1 MSTIRSK
8 TTLLLL
14 LFATVFFHLAATTS
28 AIGVNYGTL
37 GDNLPPPAKVA
48 EFLQTKT
55 TIDRIKLFDANPE
68 ILRAFANTNISV
80 TVTVG
85 NGDIPGIVQASTAQK
100 WVADNI
106 APYYP
111 ETKIIRVTVGNE
123 ILKSAVKDWIVNL
136 VPAMKSLHKA
146 LVNAGFKDIQVSTPH
161 TLSLV
166 EHSEPPSA
174 ARFRV
179 GYDKQIIVPMLQFLR
194 ETKSPLM
201 INPYPYFGWAPSISD
216 YALFKPNKGIYD
228 ETTKITYMSMFDA
241 IMDAVYTSMKAI
253 DYDDI
258 EIVIAETG
266 WSSAGDPEEA
276 ACSVENAKAFNG
288 NVARRATESI
298 GTPLMP
304 KKIFETYIFAL
315 FNENLKPGSTSEKNF
330 GLFKPDFTPVY
341 DIGIMKTGQQ
351 QDSGEGN
358 MTETNENKDVSGN
371 TTQTNENKDVKGN
384 NTQTNENKDVTEK
397 KTQTHENTDVTG
409 NTTRTKE
416 NKENKENTGVSVT
429 RAHEYTGVSV
439 NQTKEDTPSS
449 GGERRGRGR
458 RSTPGTGTPTT
469 GDKKWCVAKG
479 GTSNQALQAN
489 IDYVCSQG
497 VDCKPIQAGGAC
509 YDPNNLWS
517 HASFVMNSYYNNYG
531 RHDSNCDFS
540 QSGYLTTTNP
550 SHGNCNFM

>member
-1 MSTIRSK
+1 MSTTRSK

-14 LFATVFFHLAATTS
+14 LFATVSLHLAATTT

-228 ETTKITYMSMFDA
+228 DTTKITYMSMFDA

-351 QDSGEGN
+351 Q
-358 MTETNENKDVSGN
+358 
-371 TTQTNENKDVKGN
+371 
-384 NTQTNENKDVTEK
+384 
-397 KTQTHENTDVTG
+397 
-409 NTTRTKE
+409 
-416 NKENKENTGVSVT
+416 
-429 RAHEYTGVSV
+429 
-439 NQTKEDTPSS
+439 S

>member
-1 MSTIRSK
+1 MSTTRSK
-8 TTLLLL
+8 TTIILLLSTIFL
-14 LFATVFFHLAATTS
+14 HLTASTT

-37 GDNLPPPAKVA
+37 SDNLPPPTKVA

-68 ILRAFANTNISV
+68 ILRAFANTSISV

-85 NGDIPGIVQASTAQK
+85 NGDIPGMVEASTAQK

-106 APYYP
+106 APYYL

-123 ILKSAVKDWIVNL
+123 ILKSAVKNWIVNL

-179 GYDKQIIVPMLQFLR
+179 GYDKQVIIPMLQFLR

-201 INPYPYFGWAPSISD
+201 INPYPYFGWAQSVSD
-216 YALFKPNKGIYD
+216 YCLFKPNKGIYD
-228 ETTKITYMSMFDA
+228 ENTKITYMSMFDA

-315 FNENLKPGSTSEKNF
+315 FNENLKSGGTSEKNF

-351 QDSGEGN
+351 QDSEK
-358 MTETNENKDVSGN
+358 EN
-371 TTQTNENKDVKGN
+371 TTQTNENMDDFGDGN
-384 NTQTNENKDVTEK
+384 MAETNENKDVTENN
-397 KTQTHENTDVTG
+397 TQTHKKNTDMSG
-409 NTTRTKE
+409 NTTRTE
-416 NKENKENTGVSVT
+416 ENKENTSVSVT
-429 RAHEYTGVSV
+429 RTHEHSGVSV
-439 NQTKEDTPSS
+439 NQTKEDT
-449 GGERRGRGR
+449 
-458 RSTPGTGTPTT
+458 
-469 GDKKWCVAKG
+469 
-479 GTSNQALQAN
+479 
-489 IDYVCSQG
+489 G
-497 VDCKPIQAGGAC
+497 VDAKSIATR
-509 YDPNNLWS
+509 LI
-517 HASFVMNSYYNNYG
+517 SYCQYIVYILSTVISIYVTM
-531 RHDSNCDFS
+531 H
-540 QSGYLTTTNP
+540 
-550 SHGNCNFM
+550 